1 MKSLRKGI
9 VEDAVGEQDWGA
21 WHTVRNPL
29 LSWPLPEGE
38 KVFRGREKERKCAE
52 TGRGRVEI
60 RFLPE
65 LSAMETAVL
74 DPEGSFSND
83 QDWGYDLTCAPGRPL
98 SSEDGPFS
106 RSHHF
111 KGHL

>member
-9 VEDAVGEQDWGA
+9 VEDAEGEQDWGA

-65 LSAMETAVL
+65 SSAM
-74 DPEGSFSND
+74 DPEGSFSNG
-83 QDWGYDLTCAPGRPL
+83 QDNLVPG
-98 SSEDGPFS
+98 DMI
-106 RSHHF
+106 
-111 KGHL
+111 

>member
-9 VEDAVGEQDWGA
+9 VEDAEGEQDWGA

-38 KVFRGREKERKCAE
+38 KVFRGRE
-52 TGRGRVEI
+52 GRGRVEI

-65 LSAMETAVL
+65 SRAMETAVL
-74 DPEGSFSND
+74 DPEGSFSNG
-83 QDWGYDLTCAPGRPL
+83 QDNLVPG
-98 SSEDGPFS
+98 DMI
-106 RSHHF
+106 
-111 KGHL
+111 